1 MLPLQWCSLKK
12 NKNANCHC
20 ILVLA
25 TNALIELQA
34 HLKRNVKQNLVVD
47 DVYVQEYGGV
57 EYLLWGKEWLITMK
71 NSFLKV

>member
-1 MLPLQWCSLKK
+1 M
-12 NKNANCHC
+12 
-20 ILVLA
+20 VLA